1 MLSIEIQKENL
12 QGFCQKYQ
20 LGQGWTHC
28 QGLWGDEGGVRLQVT
43 IFLVL
48 TPIFICFVILS
59 FHAMFLI
66 DPEGVVVAR
75 QVSFS

>member
-1 MLSIEIQKENL
+1 MSLSLDKLYVDSVFFNIQFH
-12 QGFCQKYQ
+12 QG
-20 LGQGWTHC
+20 GTHC
-28 QGLWGDEGGVRLQVT
+28 QGVRSDEGGVRLQVT

>member
-1 MLSIEIQKENL
+1 MDKLYVDSMFFNIQFH
-12 QGFCQKYQ
+12 QG
-20 LGQGWTHC
+20 GTHC
-28 QGLWGDEGGVRLQVT
+28 QGVRSDEGGVRLQVT
-43 IFLVL
+43 TCSDANF
-48 TPIFICFVILS
+48 FICFVILS